1 VRGAFVAVVEP
12 GAPAAKAGLRAG
24 DIVVTMDGDSLIDD
38 THFITS
44 LTQSR
49 PGETVSLGIVRDRRP
64 QMLNVT
70 LGEFERPAP
79 AQPAPPPPREVSQ
92 QLLGFT
98 VRDRLPADNELNRYT
113 GDVGVVVQSVLQYSG
128 AWATEYLREGT
139 IVLAVNGRTLRSAAD
154 FAASARNIQPGD
166 PVSLLMHD
174 RNVGAERVLTFR
186 TRR

>member
-1 VRGAFVAVVEP
+1 V
-12 GAPAAKAGLRAG
+12 LNLYSG
-24 DIVVTMDGDSLIDD
+24 D
-38 THFITS
+38 F
-44 LTQSR
+44 
-49 PGETVSLGIVRDRRP
+49 
-64 QMLNVT
+64 
-70 LGEFERPAP
+70 
-79 AQPAPPPPREVSQ
+79 
-92 QLLGFT
+92 
-98 VRDRLPADNELNRYT
+98 
-113 GDVGVVVQSVLQYSG
+113 GVVVQIVLLYSG